1 MKMKKVILSIVALL
15 MMSVQVQAQTATVPA
30 NIKAAFEKAYANATN
45 VVWDLDRDHWEAEFI
60 WNNAKAEVEYDLN
73 GNLIKEDIKLT
84 DKELP
89 AAIRAALNRDY
100 AGYVISEIE
109 KETEK
114 GVTVYEIEFTHNG
127 KKMEIEYDLNGNIV
141 K

>member
-1 MKMKKVILSIVALL
+1 MTKSILSIVILL
-15 MMSVQVQAQTATVPA
+15 MLTIQVNAQTATVPA
-30 NIKAAFEKAYANATN
+30 NIKAAFDKAYANATN
-45 VVWDLDRDHWEAEFI
+45 VVWDEEKDSWEAEFM
-60 WNNAKAEVEYDLN
+60 WNNEKAEVEYDLN

-89 AAIRAALNRDY
+89 AAIRTALNRDY
-100 AGYVISEIE
+100 AGSVITEIE
-109 KETEK
+109 RETEK

-127 KKMEIEYDLNGNIV
+127 KKMEVEYDLNGNVV